1 MDGRIR
7 DSQGRGRTPVW
18 DRAARAHLTACGPPL
33 ARSPP
38 SSGDILH
45 PLEEHRVGFGVPAVP
60 RCGGAGAVC
69 APGVCRNL
77 KSIVVQV
84 GIVDYFKEPHSP
96 EARKMF
102 EEMVNKLQVKDPSP
116 S

>member
-1 MDGRIR
+1 MQAV
-7 DSQGRGRTPVW
+7 S
-18 DRAARAHLTACGPPL
+18 
-33 ARSPP
+33 
-38 SSGDILH
+38 
-45 PLEEHRVGFGVPAVP
+45 VP
-60 RCGGAGAVC
+60 
-69 APGVCRNL
+69 PGVCRNL

>member
-1 MDGRIR
+1 MWGPCWPW
-7 DSQGRGRTPVW
+7 RGCLAPGVQLQEVPV
-18 DRAARAHLTACGPPL
+18 P
-33 ARSPP
+33 
-38 SSGDILH
+38 
-45 PLEEHRVGFGVPAVP
+45 
-60 RCGGAGAVC
+60 
-69 APGVCRNL
+69 PGVCRNL

>member
-1 MDGRIR
+1 MRI
-7 DSQGRGRTPVW
+7 
-18 DRAARAHLTACGPPL
+18 
-33 ARSPP
+33 PP
-38 SSGDILH
+38 SQKALRSTGWD
-45 PLEEHRVGFGVPAVP
+45 VGSLLSPGVQIQVLS
-60 RCGGAGAVC
+60 VS
-69 APGVCRNL
+69 PGVCRNL